1 MDQDHNQKSHL
12 SIDNLVAEVELIT
25 QTPRSIIFTSILP
38 VLSSTIQGMLDIQI
52 NSKLVTPT
60 SLFILT
66 IAESGERK
74 STVDNL
80 LRKALVE
87 INDEIN
93 DENKKMR
100 THYESE
106 LDKWRIGQKVYLK
119 KYNKSLI
126 EDSNNRIKSE
136 LKSAL
141 YEIQEKKPKLIQMTN
156 IIV

>member
-1 MDQDHNQKSHL
+1 MVQDHNQKSHL
-12 SIDNLVAEVELIT
+12 SIDNLIAEVELIT
-25 QTPRSIIFTSILP
+25 QAPRLIIFASILS

-74 STVDNL
+74 SPVDNL

-100 THYESE
+100 SHYDSE
-106 LDKWRIGQKVYLK
+106 LNKWRIDQKIYQK
-119 KYNKSLI
+119 KYNKSLL
-126 EDSNNRIKSE
+126 EESNNRIKVSF
-136 LKSAL
+136 
-141 YEIQEKKPKLIQMTN
+141 IWNTRKKAKINTN
-156 IIV
+156 D

>member
-1 MDQDHNQKSHL
+1 MVQDHNQKSHL
-12 SIDNLVAEVELIT
+12 SIDNLIAEVELIT
-25 QTPRSIIFTSILP
+25 QAPRLIIFASILS

-74 STVDNL
+74 SPVDNL

-100 THYESE
+100 SHYDSE
-106 LDKWRIGQKVYLK
+106 LNKWRIDQKIYQK
-119 KYNKSLI
+119 KYNKSLL
-126 EDSNNRIKSE
+126 EESNNRIKVSF
-136 LKSAL
+136 
-141 YEIQEKKPKLIQMTN
+141 I
-156 IIV
+156 